1 MVKKKIYEHPVKH
14 IGSPGQPAQIRW
26 FMNVWEP
33 AAFDFEQLDHEFDA
47 DTVTK
52 LWEIHEGN
60 IANGPALRLVE
71 TKVYKSKAMA
81 IRWFRRYQSE

>member
-1 MVKKKIYEHPVKH
+1 MVKKKIYEMPVRH

-33 AAFDFEQLDHEFDA
+33 TAFDFEQLDHEFDPE
-47 DTVTK
+47 TVTK
-52 LWEIHEGN
+52 VWEVYLDKFDE
-60 IANGPALRLVE
+60 PPMRLVE

-81 IRWFRRYQSE
+81 IRWFRRYQSD